1 MLEAQMYCLIMFTC
15 NGLLV
20 YWATRTAMLLN
31 GPEKRTEQTLEKDL
45 WSGRQILI
53 GIRHLLCL
61 PRIWPGN
68 SARRKLDTI

>member
-1 MLEAQMYCLIMFTC
+1 MLEAPMYCLIMFTC

-31 GPEKRTEQTLEKDL
+31 GPEKRIEQTLEKDL

-53 GIRHLLCL
+53 GIRQLLMPPANL
-61 PRIWPGN
+61 AG
-68 SARRKLDTI
+68 

>member
-1 MLEAQMYCLIMFTC
+1 MLEAPMYCLIMFTC

-31 GPEKRTEQTLEKDL
+31 GPEKRIEQTLEKDS

-53 GIRHLLCL
+53 GIRQLLMPPANL
-61 PRIWPGN
+61 AG
-68 SARRKLDTI
+68 

>member
-1 MLEAQMYCLIMFTC
+1 MLEAPMYCLIMFTC

-45 WSGRQILI
+45 VERPTDSDRHPALTHASRESGRVT
-53 GIRHLLCL
+53 
-61 PRIWPGN
+61 
-68 SARRKLDTI
+68 RRAAS